1 MIIKTPSRLHM
12 TLIDMNGS
20 YGRVDGGI
28 GLTIKHPNFVLFG
41 EHSERGITI
50 DFDDKITDEEIRQE
64 AEKKIRTSAE
74 KIIKYYDIDEG
85 FYFNVKKAYIPHSGL
100 GSGSQISLATS
111 KLITEHIG
119 QEATGSQLGNIIG
132 RGGTSGIGIF
142 SFDYGGFIVDGGH
155 NLAEKGTILPS
166 SKSPAKPPQLI
177 ARYDFPE
184 EWEILIVILKSNDFV
199 TGNKEIDLFTDN
211 CPVPKD
217 EVEQL
222 SHIILMNLIPFLL
235 EKNLPEFSNSINQ
248 IQNKG
253 FKKVE
258 IRLQSAD
265 IASLRNKLE
274 EFGAYGSGMSSFG
287 PTVYSIFDKNNK
299 DIVEKVKEY
308 VGDKGIVYTTKAQNY
323 GHEIIK

>member
-1 MIIKTPSRLHM
+1 
-12 TLIDMNGS
+12 
-20 YGRVDGGI
+20 
-28 GLTIKHPNFVLFG
+28 
-41 EHSERGITI
+41 
-50 DFDDKITDEEIRQE
+50 
-64 AEKKIRTSAE
+64 
-74 KIIKYYDIDEG
+74 
-85 FYFNVKKAYIPHSGL
+85 
-100 GSGSQISLATS
+100 
-111 KLITEHIG
+111 
-119 QEATGSQLGNIIG
+119 
-132 RGGTSGIGIF
+132 
-142 SFDYGGFIVDGGH
+142 
-155 NLAEKGTILPS
+155 
-166 SKSPAKPPQLI
+166 
-177 ARYDFPE
+177 
-184 EWEILIVILKSNDFV
+184 
-199 TGNKEIDLFTDN
+199 
-211 CPVPKD
+211 
-217 EVEQL
+217 
-222 SHIILMNLIPFLL
+222 MNLIPFLL